1 MLKGLIGFVCDDCG
15 HQFNV
20 SNPEWSLEQDSSEV
34 CCPKCGERYV
44 YQTSRWTRA
53 FVECATDVGVKREW
67 LLQTEDRIQRM
78 VHGVETYNIEEVLLN
93 FSTEKMERLEE
104 LLSLRAF
111 ILNDMF
117 GAPTTEEIDMI
128 NDTNDL
134 WKKMTNKVYGDC
146 KDCIDLVYS
155 MIKKGG
161 KDWVFT
167 IIPSMA
173 FEDMECWGLNRVKK
187 AEYYGSIFTYMVP
200 LVSTVTK
207 MSPRFE
213 TDFFCDKVMSFS
225 SEDGK
230 NKVSMSYVELYED
243 INSEELKD
251 KLLPYFKVK
260 PGDSMDYVENDYYDD
275 DLFPSWD
282 DVYEK
287 LCSVSDGFS
296 RITFEPVMNYLL
308 SKLPYSIQDVM
319 YMGVKIP
326 EVKMTYSTK
335 PY

>member
-15 HQFNV
+15 HQFTV
-20 SNPEWSLEQDSSEV
+20 SNPEWSLEQDCSEV
-34 CCPKCGERYV
+34 CCPKCGGQYV
-44 YQTSRWTRA
+44 YPTSRWIRA

-78 VHGVETYNIEEVLLN
+78 VDGVETYNIGEVLMN
-93 FSTEKMERLEE
+93 FSTEKMDRLEE

-111 ILNDMF
+111 ILNNMF
-117 GAPTTEEIDMI
+117 DAPTIEEIEMI

-134 WKKMTNKVYGDC
+134 WKEMTNKVYEDC
-146 KDCIDLVYS
+146 KDCIDMVFS
-155 MIKKGG
+155 MIGKVG

-173 FEDMECWGLNRVKK
+173 FEDMECWGGLNRVKK
-187 AEYYGSIFTYMVP
+187 AEYYGSFFTYIVP
-200 LVSTVTK
+200 LISTVIK

-213 TDFFCDKVMSFS
+213 TEFFLDKDMTFS

-230 NKVSMSYVELYED
+230 TKVSMSYVELFENV
-243 INSEELKD
+243 NSED
-251 KLLPYFKVK
+251 
-260 PGDSMDYVENDYYDD
+260 N

-282 DVYEK
+282 EVHERM
-287 LCSVSDGFS
+287 CSVSDDFS

-308 SKLPYSIQDVM
+308 SRFPYSIQDVM

-326 EVKMTYSTK
+326 DVKMTYSTK

>member
-20 SNPEWSLEQDSSEV
+20 SNPEWSLGQDSSEV
-34 CCPKCGERYV
+34 CCPKCGGQYV
-44 YQTSRWTRA
+44 YPTSRWIRA

-78 VHGVETYNIEEVLLN
+78 VDGVETYNIGEVLMN
-93 FSTEKMERLEE
+93 FSTEKMEQLEE

-111 ILNDMF
+111 ILNNMF
-117 GAPTTEEIDMI
+117 DAPTTEEIEMI

-134 WKKMTNKVYGDC
+134 WKEMTNKVYEDC
-146 KDCIDLVYS
+146 KDCIDMVFS
-155 MIKKGG
+155 MIGKVG

-167 IIPSMA
+167 ITPSMA
-173 FEDMECWGLNRVKK
+173 FEDMECWGGVNRVKK
-187 AEYYGSIFTYMVP
+187 AEYYGSFFTYMVP
-200 LVSTVTK
+200 LISTVIK

-213 TDFFCDKVMSFS
+213 TEFFLDKDMTFS

-230 NKVSMSYVELYED
+230 TKVSMSYVELFENV
-243 INSEELKD
+243 NSVDFKD

-260 PGDSMDYVENDYYDD
+260 PGDAMDCGDDDDD

-282 DVYEK
+282 EVHERI
-287 LCSVSDGFS
+287 CSVSDDFS

-308 SKLPYSIQDVM
+308 SRLPYSIQDVM

-326 EVKMTYSTK
+326 DVKMTYSTK